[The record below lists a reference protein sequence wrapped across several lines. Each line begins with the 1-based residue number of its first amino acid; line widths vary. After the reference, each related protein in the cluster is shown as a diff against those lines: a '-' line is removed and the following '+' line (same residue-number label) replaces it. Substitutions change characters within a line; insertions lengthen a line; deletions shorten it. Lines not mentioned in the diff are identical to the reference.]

1 MAAKEPTQKAKLQLK
16 ALELALTTDVK
27 DDYYLQPK
35 LQKCLNMDDLAAEV
49 AALSTRQEDP
59 EDIARTGRD
68 LMRRMMW
75 YLSAGYS
82 ISTPLGYF
90 RPTAQGVFME
100 SELNEAIDRDRL
112 TLGVQYSMS
121 EDMRQALD
129 DADIDVEIQK
139 AVSGPQLYAVVS
151 AHDAEHPDAVT
162 RGEGVPVS
170 GGHVCSIKAKH
181 AKVGGEGEDIGVTIT
196 RVDGDTHTTYFFP
209 PAQLYPNTAT
219 RIGFVMPADAPQ
231 GSVWSVKLCTQIS
244 SNGSLLKTARTVE
257 MGNNF
262 VVGEVTE
269 PSPGTGGGNEDGT
282 GSDGSFG

>member
-59 EDIARTGRD
+59 EEIARTGRD

-82 ISTPLGYF
+82 ISTPMGYF

-100 SELNEAIDRDRL
+100 SELNESIDRSRL
-112 TLGVQYSMS
+112 TLGVKYSMS
-121 EDMRQALD
+121 EEMRQALE
-129 DADIDVEIQK
+129 DAEIDVEIQK
-139 AVSGPQLYAVVS
+139 AVSGPQLFSVVS
-151 AHDAEHPDAVT
+151 AQDAEHPEAVT
-162 RGEGVPVS
+162 KGEGVPVT
-170 GGHVCSIKAKH
+170 GGQATIIKGKNI
-181 AKVGGEGEDIGVTIT
+181 KVGGDGAEIGVTLT

-209 PAQLYPNTAT
+209 PKQLYPNTNS
-219 RIGFVMPADAPQ
+219 RVGFVMPADAPE
-231 GSVWSVKLCTQIS
+231 GSVWSVKLCTQLS
-244 SNGSLLKTARTVE
+244 SNGNSLLKSPRTVT
-257 MGNNF
+257 MDTNF
-262 VVGEVTE
+262 VVGEVTT
-269 PSPGTGGGNEDGT
+269 PTPGTGGGEEEGEEGT
-282 GSDGSFG
+282 YG